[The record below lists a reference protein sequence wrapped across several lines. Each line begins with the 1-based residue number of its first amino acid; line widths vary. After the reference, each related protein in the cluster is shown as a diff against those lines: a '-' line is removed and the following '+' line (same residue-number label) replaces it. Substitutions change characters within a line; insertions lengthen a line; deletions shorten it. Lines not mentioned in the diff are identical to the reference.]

1 MRSQIEI
8 KIALDGPISHNEI
21 GKDMGNVTLF
31 RRMARVVDGRVLRV
45 PILSAGALRGVLRRL
60 LWRETFDIC
69 GLSRESMGTEWD
81 RLYAALANG
90 GTIEGAET
98 RVSPDVIRAR
108 RKSLPVLSLLGSALY
123 TSHMAGRLMLSHAW
137 LDCAELGT
145 GPLPMEELLTEI
157 STVRHADGEEQNPD
171 VSRVGPMPSTVE
183 VVVAGAAFRAT
194 ATVNGDI
201 EAGALVH
208 GLGLIRHLGGKS
220 GQGNGAVTLS
230 QRGGD
235 DGDTTYAAWLT
246 ANVDQVRADL
256 CELAGQLAPRGK
268 GKGKGK
274 GRVLVD
280 VPADDGASVDPF

>member
-1 MRSQIEI
+1 
-8 KIALDGPISHNEI
+8 
-21 GKDMGNVTLF
+21 
-31 RRMARVVDGRVLRV
+31 
-45 PILSAGALRGVLRRL
+45 
-60 LWRETFDIC
+60 
-69 GLSRESMGTEWD
+69 
-81 RLYAALANG
+81 
-90 GTIEGAET
+90 
-98 RVSPDVIRAR
+98 
-108 RKSLPVLSLLGSALY
+108 
-123 TSHMAGRLMLSHAW
+123 
-137 LDCAELGT
+137 
-145 GPLPMEELLTEI
+145 
-157 STVRHADGEEQNPD
+157 
-171 VSRVGPMPSTVE
+171 MPSTVE